1 MFHPYTFVALLPV
14 TILSSFPFPSLVW
27 RIWSPLKIRKKNFKF
42 SNYSINK
49 RYQLGLSTLEAYLC
63 APPPIPR
70 VSSQS
75 FKQCSYVIIMCRV
88 GIWIKKLIIKN
99 KNKHPHQSIMHSIHI
114 QKKDTWMKISTWWGQ
129 CTFLVFLGYI
139 LGFAFTFYLM
149 GGEKRRKKNIPYWE
163 GLVE

>member
-1 MFHPYTFVALLPV
+1 MP
-14 TILSSFPFPSLVW
+14 
-27 RIWSPLKIRKKNFKF
+27 
-42 SNYSINK
+42 
-49 RYQLGLSTLEAYLC
+49 
-63 APPPIPR
+63 PPPIPR

-88 GIWIKKLIIKN
+88 GIGIKKLIIKN

-149 GGEKRRKKNIPYWE
+149 GGGEEEEEEYSILGGASGVNLERIFFYFYFFVFFFFFFIC
-163 GLVE
+163 LMSFVFH